1 MAKQQQPSVL
11 KSTFVMSVATTL
23 LKITGFVRTWAM
35 AFALGNTVL
44 ASSYQIAFN
53 LPNMLYELVAGG
65 ILTTAF
71 LPVYLSVKNQQDE
84 SAAWRFASNLFNI
97 VLVCLGAVV
106 LLATVFAPQVI
117 ATQTFMTGGESAE
130 QAVFFFRFFAVQVLF
145 LGLGALVGG
154 ILNAH
159 RRYFWPNISS
169 AFNNLVVIV
178 TFFGYVPLSAWD
190 PGFARVWLAV
200 GTTVGSFAMF
210 ACLIPSLMK
219 VGVRYT
225 PRIDFHDPALR
236 EVARIALPVIVFT
249 VANLV
254 AVSFRNAF
262 ALDVAPNGP
271 STIQYAWMWYQLP
284 YGIVAAALSIALFTE
299 LADFAA
305 QKNWTRFKEMLLR
318 GIRLTA
324 FLIVPLAACLM
335 ALANPLVSLYHAGE
349 FTEENVALVAQVL
362 FWWGTTLPLF
372 AVYMYL
378 YRVFSALKDLVTL
391 TKVDVALR
399 VVNIACYVALTSG
412 AGPFEGWGLI
422 GIPVADT
429 VFYLLM
435 NAALLFMLQRRVGSL
450 VDRQLVVFGAKV
462 SIASLAGGFSGYLL
476 LKAVFGGV
484 SGIPQTLLAV
494 VVCGIAS
501 LAVFA
506 LASWALRVPE
516 IGAVTK
522 LLRRFGGKAEKGGA
536 DD

>member
-1 MAKQQQPSVL
+1 M
-11 KSTFVMSVATTL
+11 
-23 LKITGFVRTWAM
+23 
-35 AFALGNTVL
+35 
-44 ASSYQIAFN
+44 
-53 LPNMLYELVAGG
+53 
-65 ILTTAF
+65 
-71 LPVYLSVKNQQDE
+71 
-84 SAAWRFASNLFNI
+84 
-97 VLVCLGAVV
+97 
-106 LLATVFAPQVI
+106 
-117 ATQTFMTGGESAE
+117 
-130 QAVFFFRFFAVQVLF
+130 
-145 LGLGALVGG
+145 
-154 ILNAH
+154 
-159 RRYFWPNISS
+159 
-169 AFNNLVVIV
+169 
-178 TFFGYVPLSAWD
+178 
-190 PGFARVWLAV
+190 
-200 GTTVGSFAMF
+200 
-210 ACLIPSLMK
+210 
-219 VGVRYT
+219 
-225 PRIDFHDPALR
+225 
-236 EVARIALPVIVFT
+236 
-249 VANLV
+249 
-254 AVSFRNAF
+254 
-262 ALDVAPNGP
+262 
-271 STIQYAWMWYQLP
+271 
-284 YGIVAAALSIALFTE
+284 
-299 LADFAA
+299 
-305 QKNWTRFKEMLLR
+305 R

-422 GIPVADT
+422 GIPGADT